1 MIARNNN
8 GRGGRPTL
16 LDLLNRTTLRAVL
29 TAVLLVGISNAVIA
43 VLLVRTQMDH
53 NLELLGRAA
62 ADTVEAA
69 VVFDDRE
76 AANEALAK
84 VGAGNN
90 LAAIRVVSPAGEE
103 LAAWT
108 RAGAGGGWSERLV
121 ELILK
126 QPHCVSVVR
135 DGAEIAEV
143 RLWGYGE
150 PLLRFLIVSL
160 LVGVLAFAASALV
173 AYRMSL
179 RAGRK
184 IVRPLE
190 ELAQVAHAARCER
203 QFDRRIPP
211 AAIEELHS
219 LGDDFNALLTELQ
232 SWQEQVALENEQLTY
247 QANHDPLTGLHN
259 RLFFEKKLAARVEH
273 ARKAGERLAV
283 FFMDGDRFKE
293 VNDELGHEV
302 GDQVLQGIA
311 GRLRAALRETDIV
324 ARLGGDEFAVLLS
337 PVRETEHAVHV
348 AHNIMSR
355 LEAPLQLS
363 TGDLRKAGLSIG
375 IAFFPDHAGDAA
387 DLLKC
392 ADQAMYRAK
401 KTNPGSFVVA
411 ESPRGQ

>member
-1 MIARNNN
+1 MSDQKDK
-8 GRGGRPTL
+8 GRTGRPTL
-16 LDLLNRTTLRAVL
+16 LDLLNRTMLRAVL
-29 TAVLLVGISNAVIA
+29 MAVLLVGISNVLIA
-43 VLLVRTQMDH
+43 VVLVRVQMDH

-76 AANEALAK
+76 AANVALAK
-84 VGAGNN
+84 IGAGNN
-90 LAAIRVVSPAGEE
+90 LAAIRVVSPDGDE
-103 LAAWT
+103 LAAWS
-108 RAGAGGGWSERLV
+108 RAGARGGLSERLV
-121 ELILK
+121 ASILR
-126 QPHCVSVVR
+126 QPHRVAVIR
-135 DGAEIAEV
+135 DGAEIAEIH
-143 RLWGYGE
+143 LWGYGGT
-150 PLLRFLIVSL
+150 LLRFLLGSL
-160 LVGVLAFAASALV
+160 LVGIVAFALSALL
-173 AYRMSL
+173 AYRMSQ

-184 IVRPLE
+184 IVRPLG
-190 ELAQVAHAARCER
+190 ELAQVAHAARCDR

-219 LGDDFNALLTELQ
+219 LGEDFNALLAELQ

-259 RLFFEKKLAARVEH
+259 RQFFEKKLAARVEH
-273 ARKAGERLAV
+273 ARMTGERLAV

-311 GRLRAALRETDIV
+311 GRLRAALRETDVV

-337 PVRETEHAVHV
+337 PVRETGHAEQV
-348 AHNIMSR
+348 AQNILSR
-355 LEAPLQLS
+355 LEAPLQLPA
-363 TGDLRKAGLSIG
+363 GHVRKAGLSIG
-375 IAFFPDHAGDAA
+375 IAFFPEHAVDAA

-401 KTNPGSFVVA
+401 KTKPGSYGVA
-411 ESPRGQ
+411 GSLPGQ

>member
-160 LVGVLAFAASALV
+160 LVGVLAFAASERV
-173 AYRMSL
+173 A
-179 RAGRK
+179 
-184 IVRPLE
+184 
-190 ELAQVAHAARCER
+190 
-203 QFDRRIPP
+203 
-211 AAIEELHS
+211 
-219 LGDDFNALLTELQ
+219 
-232 SWQEQVALENEQLTY
+232 
-247 QANHDPLTGLHN
+247 
-259 RLFFEKKLAARVEH
+259 
-273 ARKAGERLAV
+273 
-283 FFMDGDRFKE
+283 
-293 VNDELGHEV
+293 
-302 GDQVLQGIA
+302 
-311 GRLRAALRETDIV
+311 
-324 ARLGGDEFAVLLS
+324 
-337 PVRETEHAVHV
+337 
-348 AHNIMSR
+348 
-355 LEAPLQLS
+355 
-363 TGDLRKAGLSIG
+363 
-375 IAFFPDHAGDAA
+375 
-387 DLLKC
+387 
-392 ADQAMYRAK
+392 
-401 KTNPGSFVVA
+401 
-411 ESPRGQ
+411 